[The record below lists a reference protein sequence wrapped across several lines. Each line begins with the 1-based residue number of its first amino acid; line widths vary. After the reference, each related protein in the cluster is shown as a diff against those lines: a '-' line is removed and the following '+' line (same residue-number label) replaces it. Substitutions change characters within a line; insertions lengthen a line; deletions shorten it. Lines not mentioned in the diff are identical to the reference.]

1 MILGCAGVGALYL
14 LVNWVFVAN
23 LTPQSAT
30 AVFNYDTE
38 QVTLGHVVLKNI
50 VGEAGGTV
58 MSGIIFLLLASA
70 ISAMTF
76 IGPRVYAAMAEDGF
90 LPQALRGEQGRPP
103 TTSSILQAVLALGL
117 IYTHKLEEVL
127 SDVGALLTLFA
138 ALTVAALFVS
148 RWTRPELPRPQ
159 PWALV
164 AAGLY
169 VVSSIL
175 MLYYGLQ
182 KASDLL
188 WWVGGVGLVALGAYA
203 LTRKRLA
210 VVGAGNGQ
218 DPH

>member
-1 MILGCAGVGALYL
+1 MKFPRLS
-14 LVNWVFVAN
+14 
-23 LTPQSAT
+23 QSS
-30 AVFNYDTE
+30 F
-38 QVTLGHVVLKNI
+38 
-50 VGEAGGTV
+50 
-58 MSGIIFLLLASA
+58 SA
-70 ISAMTF
+70 
-76 IGPRVYAAMAEDGF
+76 
-90 LPQALRGEQGRPP
+90 
-103 TTSSILQAVLALGL
+103 LALML

-169 VVSSIL
+169 VVSSVL

-188 WWVGGVGLVALGAYA
+188 WWVGGVSLVALGAYA
-203 LTRKRLA
+203 LTRRRLA
-210 VVGAGNGQ
+210 VVGAGHGQ